1 MMIIRTSVNLNK
13 KIHVAPASSLPLSS
27 NPYSDWSARLFTAER
42 AQYIVVTN
50 TSSLYSVLMHGR
62 SITDENAFIQRTITA
77 IREQLAEDDLSFLF
91 ERLVAPE
98 TARVAFSKALSP
110 SVTGSLN
117 DIVKHAKFYLAER
130 GLSPFDTARMLARY
144 PMGALGY
151 AFPHE
156 AFAKMS
162 VGANGANRDTPAIQ

>member
-1 MMIIRTSVNLNK
+1 MMIIRTSANLSK
-13 KIHVAPASSLPLSS
+13 KIHVVPAQSLPLNS
-27 NPYSDWSARLFTAER
+27 NPFADWSARLFTADR

-50 TSSLYSVLMHGR
+50 TTSLYSVLMHGR
-62 SITDENAFIQRTITA
+62 GITSDHVLIQRAVTA
-77 IREQLAEDDLSFLF
+77 IGDQLREDGLSFLF
-91 ERLVAPE
+91 ERLFAPE
-98 TARVAFSKALSP
+98 TTHVAFSKALSP

-144 PMGALGY
+144 PMGALAY
-151 AFPHE
+151 AFPNE

-162 VGANGANRDTPAIQ
+162 AE

>member
-1 MMIIRTSVNLNK
+1 MMIIRTSANLNK
-13 KIHVAPASSLPLSS
+13 KIHVAPAHSLPLGR
-27 NPYSDWSARLFTAER
+27 NPYADWSARLFTADR

-50 TSSLYSVLMHGR
+50 TTSLYSALMHGR
-62 SITDENAFIQRTITA
+62 GITDDGVFIQRTVTA
-77 IREQLAEDDLSFLF
+77 IREQLAEDNLSFLF
-91 ERLVAPE
+91 ERLVAPQ
-98 TARVAFSKALSP
+98 TARVTFSKALSP

-151 AFPHE
+151 AFPNE

-162 VGANGANRDTPAIQ
+162 IEEQ